1 MDLLNMLITRNLE
14 TISHDATIRAAAEK
28 MRDRRIGSLIVVENG
43 REVGIISETD
53 LARRAVAD
61 GLNPDEARV
70 RKIMSAPIITIDIGA
85 TPEQANELMKE
96 RGIRHLVVTENGAP
110 AGIVSVRDLLRYFKV
125 YYDGIG
131 SLRPG
136 AKR

>member
-1 MDLLNMLITRNLE
+1 MDVLSMLATRHLE
-14 TISHDATIRAAAEK
+14 TIPHDATIRSAAEK
-28 MRDRRIGSLIVVENG
+28 MRDRRIGSLIVVEDG

-61 GLNPDEARV
+61 GLDPDQARV
-70 RKIMSAPIITIDIGA
+70 RQIMSAPIITIDIGA
-85 TPEQANELMKE
+85 TPEQANELMKQ
-96 RGIRHLVVTENGAP
+96 RGIRHLVVTEDGKP

-136 AKR
+136 AKG